1 MAKVALPLKFNLV
14 DSSAWLEYLT
24 GGMQADR
31 FAAAIEDSKHL
42 IVPAIVL
49 YAVFKKVLRERGEQQ
64 ALQVAGA
71 MHAGNV
77 VPVDAALALD
87 AARYPLP
94 LADSLIYATAQR
106 MGAVVWTQD
115 DDFKNLPGV
124 RYFAKPAARSAVSQT
139 RRAASG
145 SPSRGRRRP

>member
-1 MAKVALPLKFNLV
+1 MAKVASLNVV

-24 GGMQADR
+24 GGSETTR
-31 FAAAIEDSKHL
+31 FVAAIEDSKNL

-49 YAVFKKVLRERGEQQ
+49 YEVFKKVLRERGEQH

-71 MHAGNV
+71 MHAGKV

-87 AARYPLP
+87 AARYPMP

-106 MGAVVWTQD
+106 LGAIVWTQD
-115 DDFKNLPGV
+115 DDFKSLPGV
-124 RYFAKPAARSAVSQT
+124 QYFAKTAAKAVVNTSAT
-139 RRAASG
+139 PRKK
-145 SPSRGRRRP
+145 

>member
-1 MAKVALPLKFNLV
+1 MAKIASLNVV

-24 GGMQADR
+24 GGSEATR
-31 FAAAIEDSKHL
+31 FVAAIEDSKNL

-49 YAVFKKVLRERGEQQ
+49 YEVFKKVLRERGEQH

-71 MHAGNV
+71 MHAGKV

-87 AARYPLP
+87 AARYPMP

-106 MGAVVWTQD
+106 LGAIVWTQD
-115 DDFKNLPGV
+115 DDFKGLPGV
-124 RYFAKPAARSAVSQT
+124 QYFAKTAAKAVVNTSAT
-139 RRAASG
+139 PRKK
-145 SPSRGRRRP
+145 

>member
-1 MAKVALPLKFNLV
+1 MVAATPKSKSKTVAALNVV

-24 GGMQADR
+24 GGTQAAR
-31 FAAAIEDSKHL
+31 FADAIEDSKRL
-42 IVPAIVL
+42 VVPAIVL
-49 YAVFKKVLRERGEQQ
+49 YEVFKKVLRERGEQS

-71 MHAGNV
+71 MHAGKI

-106 MGAVVWTQD
+106 LGAVVWTQD
-115 DDFKNLPGV
+115 DDFKGLAGV
-124 RYFAKPAARSAVSQT
+124 QYFVKVPAKVANKAVSK
-139 RRAASG
+139 A
-145 SPSRGRRRP
+145 PK

>member
-1 MAKVALPLKFNLV
+1 MAKIASLNVV

-24 GGMQADR
+24 GGSEATR
-31 FAAAIEDSKHL
+31 FVAAIEDSKNL

-49 YAVFKKVLRERGEQQ
+49 YEVFKKVLRERGEQH

-71 MHAGNV
+71 MHAGKV

-87 AARYPLP
+87 AARYPMP

-106 MGAVVWTQD
+106 LGAIVWTQD
-115 DDFKNLPGV
+115 DDFKGLPGV
-124 RYFAKPAARSAVSQT
+124 QYFAKAATRTAVKAEVT
-139 RRAASG
+139 PRKK
-145 SPSRGRRRP
+145 